1 MSWYEKYLQV
11 YEKYYDE
18 IAFEE
23 VLSEVRSN
31 LQKLQSEDPLVTVS
45 IIAYNEEKHL
55 LACLWSLS
63 EMQTKYPIEIIG
75 VNNDSKDKTAEI
87 FKAVGISYY
96 TEYQHSCGHARLCG
110 LSHARGKYHVNI
122 DADTLYPPFYVN
134 SVIDVMEQSPQIVG
148 VCATWGYFP
157 DKNHSRV
164 AIWLY
169 EFFRNQYLRLQ
180 ALKHPELSVRG
191 LVFTYRTEEARKVGI
206 RVNIIRGEDGAL
218 AFGLRQYGK
227 IAFLRNSKVRA
238 ITGYGT
244 VGDKS
249 MWISFWKRVMQ
260 ALKKFGS
267 LFTSAKEYKDRDYN
281 LVDKNK

>member
-11 YEKYYDE
+11 N
-18 IAFEE
+18 A
-23 VLSEVRSN
+23 S
-31 LQKLQSEDPLVTVS
+31 
-45 IIAYNEEKHL
+45 
-55 LACLWSLS
+55 
-63 EMQTKYPIEIIG
+63 
-75 VNNDSKDKTAEI
+75 
-87 FKAVGISYY
+87 
-96 TEYQHSCGHARLCG
+96 
-110 LSHARGKYHVNI
+110 
-122 DADTLYPPFYVN
+122 
-134 SVIDVMEQSPQIVG
+134 QIVA
-148 VCATWGYFP
+148 VCATWGYFS
-157 DKNHSRV
+157 DKKHSRV

-218 AFGLRQYGK
+218 AFGLSQYGN

-244 VGDKS
+244 VGAKS
-249 MWISFWKRVMQ
+249 MWTSFWKRVMQ

-267 LFTSAKEYKDRDYN
+267 LFTSAKRI
-281 LVDKNK
+281 